1 MSTSPQNLYELHGA
15 PAAVAVVTLS
25 NPPVNGLGLAL
36 RRQIHAAVAA
46 AQADAQ
52 VRAIV
57 LIGSDKAFS
66 GGADIREL
74 GTPAQLTEP
83 LLRDVLAAVEN
94 SAKPVVAAISGVC
107 LGGGLELALAC
118 QHRVALAA
126 AQLGLPEVKL
136 GLIPG
141 SGGTQRLPR
150 LLPLAQAA
158 DLVLTGRSVSAR
170 SLAGTALLDQVVDG
184 DRAALLA
191 AAVALAQQ
199 LPAGGS
205 PRTRDREVLGSD
217 ADLADARAVVA
228 KQTLLDAPRA
238 ALQALEAVLGAD
250 FDAGLQRER
259 ERFLALQAGPQSRAL
274 RHVFQAE
281 RLAAKVADLP
291 ANTPT
296 RAVRRV
302 GVVGAGL
309 MGTGIALN
317 FIAIGLPVVLV
328 EAKDE
333 ALQRGLATLKK
344 HDEDGLKKGRFTAE
358 QVAQRAALVTA
369 STDYA
374 AFADCDLVIEAVFE
388 DMAVKHSVFRQ
399 LDAVCKPGAILASN
413 TSTLDVGEIAA
424 ATARPADVVGLHFF
438 SPANIMKL
446 LEIVRVKTP
455 VPTAPDV
462 LATALEVARQIGK
475 KPVVSGV
482 CDGFIGNRMLA
493 GYFAQAN
500 QAVLEGAEP
509 TAVDR
514 AIEGFGLAMGP
525 LRMNDLAGIDIGW
538 ASRKRRSAQQGRD
551 MTLLADRIAE
561 SGRFGQKTGS
571 GWYRYEAG
579 SRTPQPE
586 PQTDA
591 VIAAYRQAKGVTPRP
606 VGAEEIVER
615 CIYALVAEGARIL
628 QEGIAQ
634 RASDIDVVYTAGYGF
649 PTWRGGPMCYAQEVG
664 WAKVVA
670 RMADFAAQA
679 QAAGD
684 PHAAAFWT
692 PAPVLAQWAVDAAA
706 APAAA

>member
-1 MSTSPQNLYELHGA
+1 MSTFPQDLYELHGA
-15 PAAVAVVTLS
+15 PAATVAVVTLS

-36 RRQIHAAVAA
+36 RRQIHAGVAA

-118 QHRVALAA
+118 QHRVALAG

-158 DLVLTGRSVSAR
+158 DLVLSGRSVSAR

-184 DRAALLA
+184 DQGDRAALLA

-199 LPAGGS
+199 LPPGGS
-205 PRTRDREVLGSD
+205 PRTRDRAVLGSD

-228 KQTLLDAPRA
+228 KQKLLDAPRA

-259 ERFLALQAGPQSRAL
+259 ELFLALQAGPQSRAL
-274 RHVFQAE
+274 RHGFQAE

-291 ANTPT
+291 ADTPT
-296 RAVRRV
+296 RALRRV
-302 GVVGAGL
+302 GVVGAGT

-358 QVAQRAALVTA
+358 QVAKRATLVTA

-462 LATALEVARQIGK
+462 LATALEVAKRIGK

-561 SGRFGQKTGS
+561 TGRFGQKTGS

-579 SRTPQPE
+579 SRTPLPE

-591 VIAAYRQAKGVTPRP
+591 VIAAYRQAKGVTARA

-615 CIYALVAEGARIL
+615 CIYALVAEGARLL

-649 PTWRGGPMCYAQEVG
+649 PTWRGGPMAYAQEVG

-670 RMADFAAQA
+670 RMGDFAAQA
-679 QAAGD
+679 AAAGD
-684 PHAAAFWT
+684 VHAAAFWT
-692 PAPVLAQWAVDAAA
+692 PSPWLQQQAAA
-706 APAAA
+706 

>member
-1 MSTSPQNLYELHGA
+1 MSHPTQPHYELQGA
-15 PAAVAVVTLS
+15 AADGAADVAVVTLS

-36 RRQIHAAVAA
+36 RRQIHAAVTA
-46 AQADAQ
+46 AQADDQ

-118 QHRVALAA
+118 QHRVALAT

-158 DLVLTGRSVSAR
+158 DLVLSGRSVSAR

-191 AAVALAQQ
+191 AAVAFAQQ

-205 PRTRDREVLGSD
+205 PRTRDRALLGSD
-217 ADLADARAVVA
+217 ADLADARAGVA
-228 KQTLLDAPRA
+228 KQKLLDAPRA

-259 ERFLALQAGPQSRAL
+259 ELFLALQAGPQSRAL
-274 RHVFQAE
+274 RHLFQAE

-291 ANTPT
+291 GDTPT

-302 GVVGAGL
+302 GVVGAGT

-358 QVAQRAALVTA
+358 QVAKRAMLVTA

-424 ATARPADVVGLHFF
+424 VTARPADVVGLHFF
-438 SPANIMKL
+438 SPAHIMKL

-455 VPTAPDV
+455 VPTAPEV

-561 SGRFGQKTGS
+561 TGRFGQKTGS

-579 SRTPQPE
+579 NRTPQPE

-591 VIAAYRQAKGVTPRP
+591 VIAAYRQAKGVTARA

-628 QEGIAQ
+628 DEGIAQ

-649 PTWRGGPMCYAQEVG
+649 PVWRGGPMAYAQEVG

-670 RMADFAAQA
+670 RMGDFAAQA

-692 PAPVLAQWAVDAAA
+692 PSPWLQQQAAA
-706 APAAA
+706 

>member
-1 MSTSPQNLYELHGA
+1 MSTSPQDLYQRQGA
-15 PAAVAVVTLS
+15 PEADAANVAVVTLS

-36 RRQIHAAVAA
+36 RQQIHAAVTA
-46 AQADAQ
+46 AQADAA

-57 LIGSDKAFS
+57 LVGSDKAFS

-83 LLRDVLAAVEN
+83 LLRDVLAAVES

-158 DLVLTGRSVSAR
+158 DLVLSGRSVSAR
-170 SLAGTALLDQVVDG
+170 SLAGSALLDQVLEG
-184 DRAALLA
+184 DRAALIA
-191 AAVALAQQ
+191 AAVAFAQQ

-205 PRTRDREVLGSD
+205 LRTRDRAVLGGD
-217 ADLADARAVVA
+217 GDLADARAVVA
-228 KQTLLDAPRA
+228 KQKLLDAPRA
-238 ALQALEAVLGAD
+238 ALQALEGALGGD

-274 RHVFQAE
+274 RHLFQAE
-281 RLAAKVADLP
+281 RLAAKVVDLP
-291 ANTPT
+291 GDTPT

-302 GVVGAGL
+302 GVVGAGT

-358 QVAQRAALVTA
+358 QVAQRATLVTA
-369 STDYA
+369 ATDYA

-424 ATARPADVVGLHFF
+424 VTSRPADVVGLHFF
-438 SPANIMKL
+438 SPAHIMKL

-462 LATALEVARQIGK
+462 LATALEVAKQIGK

-538 ASRKRRSAQQGRD
+538 ATRRRRSAQQGRD
-551 MTLLADRIAE
+551 VTLLADRIAE
-561 SGRFGQKTGS
+561 TGRFGQKTGS

-579 SRTPQPE
+579 NRTPQPE

-591 VIAAYRQAKGVTPRP
+591 VIAAYRQAKGVIARA

-628 QEGIAQ
+628 DEGIAQ

-649 PTWRGGPMCYAQEVG
+649 PAWRGGPMAYAQEVG

-670 RMADFAAQA
+670 RMGEFAAQA

-684 PHAAAFWT
+684 AHAAAFW
-692 PAPVLAQWAVDAAA
+692 APSPWLQQQAAG
-706 APAAA
+706 